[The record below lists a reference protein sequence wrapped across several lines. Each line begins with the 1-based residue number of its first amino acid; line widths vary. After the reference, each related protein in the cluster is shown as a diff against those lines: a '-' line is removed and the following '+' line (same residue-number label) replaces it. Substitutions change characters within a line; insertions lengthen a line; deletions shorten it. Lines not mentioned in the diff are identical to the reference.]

1 MTRYGTGLMTMLVTT
16 DTAGEAINFEQISSV
31 LSIGLVFSFLVPRFS
46 FQATSSKSN

>member
-31 LSIGLVFSFLVPRFS
+31 LSIGLVFSFFCS
-46 FQATSSKSN
+46 AIFISSDIKQK